1 VGNCNEWKDN
11 IKVDL
16 IETECEH
23 ADVTELA
30 QGRFRRWASVN
41 TLLNF
46 QVPQRKLLS

>member
-1 VGNCNEWKDN
+1 MGNCNELKDN

-30 QGRFRRWASVN
+30 QGRFHRWASVN
-41 TLLNF
+41 TLNF
-46 QVPQRKLLS
+46 QMPQRKLMS